1 MGAPAERDVTVI
13 RSMTG
18 YGRGEVRSAAGNL
31 AIEMRSVN
39 NRYLDVQIKLPRSLN
54 ALEPRI
60 RKMVQEGFSR
70 GRVDVFITRSGADA
84 SPFKFIVDHERAE
97 QYIGA
102 LKELKTRFSLPGEV
116 DLALLNALPDIIG
129 KEEITEDLEQLWT
142 ALGGCLGQAIESLRS
157 MREQEGSSLAQDIA
171 GRLDAIEALTKA
183 VWARTPLTVEQARK
197 RMTEALEKILK
208 DPPEPARLAQEIAIL
223 AERTDVTEEITRL
236 GSHMNQFRA
245 MVHGAGAEPVG
256 RKLDFLIQEMGRE
269 VNTIASKALD
279 AEISLQV
286 VNMKAELEKIREQVQ
301 NIE

>member
-1 MGAPAERDVTVI
+1 
-13 RSMTG
+13 
-18 YGRGEVRSAAGNL
+18 
-31 AIEMRSVN
+31 MRSVN

-54 ALEPRI
+54 PLEPRI
-60 RKMVQEGFSR
+60 RKEVQEGFSR

-84 SPFKFIVDHERAE
+84 SPFKFTVDHERAE

-102 LKELKTRFSLPGEV
+102 LEELKARFSLPGEV

-129 KEEITEDLEQLWT
+129 KEEITEDLEALWT
-142 ALGGCLGQAIESLRS
+142 ALAGSLGQAIGALRS
-157 MREQEGSSLAQDIA
+157 MREQEGESLARDIT
-171 GRLDAIEALTKA
+171 GRLDAIEALTEA
-183 VWARTPLTVEQARK
+183 IRARTPLTVEQARK
-197 RMTEALEKILK
+197 RMTEALEKLLK

-236 GSHMNQFRA
+236 GSHMGQFRA
-245 MVHGAGAEPVG
+245 MVRGAGAEPVG

-286 VNMKAELEKIREQVQ
+286 VNIKAELEKIREQVQ